1 MPRAR
6 NAFVLVAAAGVSQ
19 GLQPTAN
26 SAQAR
31 LDFFSTWLER
41 KQDELCLALE
51 ALDGSGARFT
61 HDAWSRQDGSRGVS
75 RVLQG
80 GDIVEKGGVMTTFAK
95 GILPEQRAA
104 AMTARGRKVG
114 PGQAYHA
121 AALSIV
127 LHAKS
132 PLVPTFRSD
141 VRLFVVGK
149 EGWYGGGSDLT
160 PTYLFEDDARDW
172 HLHWKLVCDRHSAD
186 LYARLKPWCDEY
198 FYLPLRREHRGIGG
212 IFFDD
217 LDSTQLANPEAFV
230 LDVVDNF
237 VPSWSTIVARRRD
250 MEYSEDQIRW
260 QRLRRGRYVEFNLLN
275 DRGVKFGLTADAIER
290 VLVSAPPLV
299 AWEYQSSEP
308 AADSAE
314 GRLLAVLR
322 QPRDWVPLRESSDGR
337 L

>member
-1 MPRAR
+1 MRR
-6 NAFVLVAAAGVSQ
+6 VRKAFVLVGVAAVSQ
-19 GLQPTAN
+19 GLEPTTQ
-26 SAQAR
+26 SAQTR
-31 LDFFSTWLER
+31 LEFFSTWLER
-41 KQDELCLALE
+41 KQDEVCLALE
-51 ALDGSGARFT
+51 ALDGSGACFSQ
-61 HDAWSRQDGSRGVS
+61 DVWSREDGSRGVS

-80 GDIVEKGGVMTTFAK
+80 GDVVEKGGVMTTFAK
-95 GILPEQRAA
+95 GTLSEQRAA
-104 AMTARGRKVG
+104 AMTARGRSVIS
-114 PGQAYHA
+114 GQAYHA

-141 VRLFVVGK
+141 VRLFVVG
-149 EGWYGGGSDLT
+149 EDGWYGGGSDLT
-160 PTYLFEDDARDW
+160 PSYLFEEDARDW
-172 HLHWKLVCDRHSAD
+172 HLHWKVVCDRHSPD

-217 LDSTQLANPEAFV
+217 LDSKQLANPEAFV
-230 LDVVDNF
+230 LDVIENF
-237 VPSWSTIVARRRD
+237 VPSWSTIVTRRRD
-250 MEYSEDQIRW
+250 IDYSEDQIRW

-299 AWEYQSSEP
+299 AWEYQTSEP

-322 QPRDWVPLRESSDGR
+322 QPRDWVPLRDSSNGKM
-337 L
+337 